1 MTKRSINPVATT
13 GSSAEM
19 NANLGHITRG
29 MLAQQSAVN
38 SETIRYY
45 EKIGLMPHPMRSRGG
60 HRLYDDDHLK
70 RLIFIRRCRE
80 LGFSLEEIKNLLWL
94 VDTGEYSCE
103 EVKLRT
109 ETHLKDVQQK
119 MRDLK
124 KMEGMLKDLV
134 AECRNGKLSNCPI
147 VEALYS

>member
-1 MTKRSINPVATT
+1 
-13 GSSAEM
+13 M

-29 MLAQQSAVN
+29 VLAQQSAVN

-45 EKIGLMPHPMRSRGG
+45 EKIGLMPNPVRSQGG
-60 HRLYDDDHLK
+60 HRLYNNDHLK
-70 RLIFIRRCRE
+70 RLVFIRRCRE
-80 LGFSLEEIKNLLWL
+80 LGFSLEEIKNLLGL

-124 KMEGMLKDLV
+124 KMEGLLKDLI
-134 AECRNGKLSNCPI
+134 AECRIGNLSSCPI
-147 VEALYS
+147 VEALYG